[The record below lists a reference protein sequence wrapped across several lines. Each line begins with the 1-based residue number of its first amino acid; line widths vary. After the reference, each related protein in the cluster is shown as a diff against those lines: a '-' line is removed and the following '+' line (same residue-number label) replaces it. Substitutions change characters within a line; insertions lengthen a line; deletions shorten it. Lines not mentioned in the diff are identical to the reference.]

1 LKNST
6 FQRYYYA
13 GSKLYDLFAGSKGLT
28 SSYYI
33 SKRKIFEE
41 IPMLKKN
48 ILGGMVYYGK
58 LMKNLPSRWTT

>member
-1 LKNST
+1 
-6 FQRYYYA
+6 
-13 GSKLYDLFAGSKGLT
+13 LYDLFAGSKGLT

-58 LMKNLPSRWTT
+58 FKTILPLRWTT